1 MAQWQSTSWLV
12 LSAMLG
18 IVIGDCCWL
27 AAMQQLGA
35 RRLILLSALKP
46 FVAAAFGALCLHEL
60 LPWRALAALA
70 LTMLGVVAAALPS
83 TPAPPAPT
91 TEPRVVDVDVEVEL
105 DVELTG
111 VVGSDELHQD
121 TVAADTADTAVE
133 RAALLAEPSSSA
145 PVRCVFP
152 PP

>member
-1 MAQWQSTSWLV
+1 
-12 LSAMLG
+12 
-18 IVIGDCCWL
+18 
-27 AAMQQLGA
+27 
-35 RRLILLSALKP
+35 
-46 FVAAAFGALCLHEL
+46 
-60 LPWRALAALA
+60 
-70 LTMLGVVAAALPS
+70 
-83 TPAPPAPT
+83 
-91 TEPRVVDVDVEVEL
+91 VVDVEVEVEL

>member
-1 MAQWQSTSWLV
+1 LV

-46 FVAAAFGALCLHEL
+46 FVAAAFAALCLHEL

-83 TPAPPAPT
+83 TPPAA
-91 TEPRVVDVDVEVEL
+91 TEPRVADLEL
-105 DVELTG
+105 PVMAGDDG
-111 VVGSDELHQD
+111 ELHKQ
-121 TVAADTADTAVE
+121 TEAADSCDTAVE
-133 RAALLAEPSSSA
+133 RAALLEQPSGST
-145 PVRCVFP
+145 PVPCVCHHRDHNVHRC
-152 PP
+152 